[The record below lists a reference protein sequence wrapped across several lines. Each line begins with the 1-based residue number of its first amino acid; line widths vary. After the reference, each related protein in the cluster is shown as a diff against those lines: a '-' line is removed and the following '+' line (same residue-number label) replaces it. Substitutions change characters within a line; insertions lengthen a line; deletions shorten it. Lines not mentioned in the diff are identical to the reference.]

1 MVQLREAAPALV
13 ELVIVLLVRELGEL
27 VLVVLQALALF
38 LQQGLVLHLCFIWT
52 LPFSLFSLDVQ

>member
-1 MVQLREAAPALV
+1 MVQLGEAAPALV

-38 LQQGLVLHLCFIWT
+38 LQELAPEEKRYVY
-52 LPFSLFSLDVQ
+52 